1 MARPRDPEKRKAILE
16 AAIAEIA
23 EAGLSATT
31 AKIARRAGVAE
42 GTLFTYF
49 ESKDELLNVLY
60 IELKHEVYARIN
72 EEFPEQASLKQ
83 RAWHVWSIS
92 MAWAIEGPER
102 RRAAMQLSLSD
113 VVAPETRGG
122 LAEERNMLDAL
133 FAELSRRRSLKGLPG
148 DYGATLMG
156 SMQDATME
164 TVMKHPRQRR
174 VLVERGFAMYWKAV
188 G

>member
-23 EAGLSATT
+23 EAGLSAAT
-31 AKIARRAGVAE
+31 AKIARRACVAE

-60 IELKHEVYARIN
+60 TELKHEVYVRLN
-72 EEFPEQASLKQ
+72 EEFPAQASLKQ

-92 MAWAIEGPER
+92 MAWAIERPER
-102 RRAAMQLSLSD
+102 RRTAMQLSLSE
-113 VVAPETRGG
+113 VIAPETRGG
-122 LAEERNMLDAL
+122 LAEERGMIEAL
-133 FAELSRRRSLKGLPG
+133 FAELSQRRSLKGLPG
-148 DYGATLMG
+148 DYGATLMA

-164 TVMKHPRQRR
+164 TVTKHPRQRR
-174 VLVERGFAMYWKAV
+174 ALVERGFAMYWKAV